1 LTLTG
6 KLWYYYIMATKT
18 PGEFLKEISS
28 GKFQPIYYFFG
39 EDDYRI
45 IEAEKYLA
53 SQFIPD
59 LQLITNYR
67 RFDGKKTARADLQAE
82 LAVYPML
89 GEKQLIAVANIQSYK
104 KDDIEKILKILTPAD
119 PNRIVVF
126 SSPAAKIPKKKSA
139 FYRNMTGAVASVEFN
154 KLSDTETR
162 RMITRKLEK
171 NGLKIEPEALSLFT
185 ELIAGNRGALEAET
199 DKLINYK
206 DENQTVTPEDIKK
219 IAAGFQTY
227 TVFTLADH
235 IIAGQS
241 KKVLQQIKTLIA
253 DGNNPT
259 GILFF
264 LGLHFISLYKVKN
277 NKPLESNRRWLT
289 YRFRTQAEKY
299 ENERL
304 EDILIEIA
312 RTDADLRRG
321 KLKPVL
327 VLEALA
333 LKLTG
338 EKRNQ

>member
-1 LTLTG
+1 LTLSG
-6 KLWYYYIMATKT
+6 GRWYNYAMALKT

-28 GKFQPIYYFFG
+28 GKFQPVYYFFG

-45 IEAEKYLA
+45 VEAEKYLA

-67 RFDGKKTARADLQAE
+67 RFDGRRTAYADLQAE

-89 GEKQLIAVANIQSYK
+89 GEKQLIAVSNIQSYK
-104 KDDIEKILKILTPAD
+104 KEDIEKILKMLTPAD
-119 PNRIVVF
+119 PNRIVVL
-126 SSPAAKIPKKKSA
+126 SSPADKAPNKKSA
-139 FYRNMTGAVASVEFN
+139 FYKKMTTTVVSVEFN
-154 KLSDTETR
+154 KLTDAETR
-162 RMITRKLEK
+162 RMVGRKLEK
-171 NGLKIEPEALSLFT
+171 NNLKIEPEALNLFT

-199 DKLINYK
+199 DKLINYM
-206 DENQTVTPEDIKK
+206 DEGQTVTREDIQKV
-219 IAAGFQTY
+219 ASGYQVY

-241 KKVLQQIKTLIA
+241 KKVLQQIELLIA

-277 NKPLESNRRWLT
+277 NKPLEAHRRWLT
-289 YRFRTQAEKY
+289 YRFRAQAEKY
-299 ENERL
+299 ESEQL

-312 RTDADLRRG
+312 RTDADLRTG
-321 KLKPVL
+321 KLKPAL
-327 VLEALA
+327 VLETLA